1 METVD
6 FFAERVIGVPAFG
19 VGEVA
24 LADVRDGRFDG
35 VAFACERNLVDGAE
49 GEREPGKCTRPV
61 DTECR
66 YAFFAIAF
74 ETQEVPFLV
83 LQKAVEGVRSPTHI
97 VDELV
102 IVAVPVEFG
111 VCHASRERGKSATR
125 VCVGAHLENVIAF
138 AVTEKEVLELAVI
151 VGNAPSVEACAV
163 SAQNFKFSA
172 VVTLQN
178 KALHSAQRTGNKFE
192 VAHVFNLAITIFA
205 IMDSQTI
212 VAPMTPAGVS
222 AVAAIRVSGSKVREV
237 VRLLFGESAIK
248 NLKPREAKLATA
260 RDYRTMVGEDRA
272 TALVIDSLLYI
283 FFEGPNSYTGEDVL
297 ELYPH
302 GNPIIVRELIQV
314 IKSVDGVRLAEPG
327 EYTRRAFLNGRMDL
341 VQAESVADVI
351 HSANRDELK
360 NAHRLLGGAL
370 SKKVKT
376 LTEQVMDISARL
388 ELDVDF
394 SEEEADPDYATWGVK
409 ISAIRESV
417 ESILKSF
424 KGKAAVSRLP
434 LAVLYGAP
442 NAGKSSLVN
451 ALLGED
457 RILVSNIPGTTRDF
471 VEVRLFLDGGE
482 IRLVDTAGI
491 ADKATDALDALS
503 MEKSKEI
510 LAEAD
515 MKILVVDGS
524 GVSDCNVIA
533 RNASDEAIQPDF
545 IVVSKSDLG
554 ASRQGGASRHPERSE
569 GSSESSLR
577 ISSKTG
583 EGLAELKRAM
593 NAVLFKKT
601 ENSEDL
607 WITSEREKT
616 CLEEALAGIDRALNL
631 IRTNPA
637 VELLAFEMQLVR
649 RSLQSITG
657 EISSEDVL
665 QQIFAGF
672 CIGK

>member
-1 METVD
+1 
-6 FFAERVIGVPAFG
+6 
-19 VGEVA
+19 
-24 LADVRDGRFDG
+24 
-35 VAFACERNLVDGAE
+35 
-49 GEREPGKCTRPV
+49 
-61 DTECR
+61 
-66 YAFFAIAF
+66 
-74 ETQEVPFLV
+74 
-83 LQKAVEGVRSPTHI
+83 
-97 VDELV
+97 
-102 IVAVPVEFG
+102 
-111 VCHASRERGKSATR
+111 
-125 VCVGAHLENVIAF
+125 
-138 AVTEKEVLELAVI
+138 
-151 VGNAPSVEACAV
+151 
-163 SAQNFKFSA
+163 
-172 VVTLQN
+172 
-178 KALHSAQRTGNKFE
+178 
-192 VAHVFNLAITIFA
+192 
-205 IMDSQTI
+205 MDSQTI

-222 AVAAIRVSGSKVREV
+222 AVAAIRVSGSRVREV
-237 VRLLFGESAIK
+237 VRLLFGETALQS
-248 NLKPREAKLATA
+248 LKPREAKLATA
-260 RDYRTMVGEDRA
+260 RDYRTIVGDDRK
-272 TALVIDSLLYI
+272 TAQVIDSLLYI

-314 IKSVDGVRLAEPG
+314 VKSIDGVRLAEPG

-394 SEEEADPDYATWGVK
+394 AEEEADPDYATWGVK
-409 ISAIRESV
+409 LEAIRGSV

-491 ADKATDALDALS
+491 ADQATDALDALS
-503 MEKSKEI
+503 MEKSREI

-515 MKILVVDGS
+515 MKILVVDGGS
-524 GVSDCNVIA
+524 AGSPTLCHSREGENLK
-533 RNASDEAIQPDF
+533 PDL
-545 IVVSKSDLG
+545 IVYSKSDL
-554 ASRQGGASRHPERSE
+554 RHPEQGE
-569 GSSESSLR
+569 GSSDNSLR
-577 ISSKTG
+577 VSSKTG
-583 EGLAELKRAM
+583 EGLSELKRIM
-593 NAVLFKKT
+593 NATLFKKM

-616 CLEEALAGIDRALNL
+616 CLEEALAGIDRALAL

-665 QQIFAGF
+665 QKIFAGF

>member
-1 METVD
+1 
-6 FFAERVIGVPAFG
+6 
-19 VGEVA
+19 
-24 LADVRDGRFDG
+24 
-35 VAFACERNLVDGAE
+35 
-49 GEREPGKCTRPV
+49 
-61 DTECR
+61 
-66 YAFFAIAF
+66 
-74 ETQEVPFLV
+74 
-83 LQKAVEGVRSPTHI
+83 
-97 VDELV
+97 
-102 IVAVPVEFG
+102 
-111 VCHASRERGKSATR
+111 
-125 VCVGAHLENVIAF
+125 
-138 AVTEKEVLELAVI
+138 
-151 VGNAPSVEACAV
+151 
-163 SAQNFKFSA
+163 
-172 VVTLQN
+172 
-178 KALHSAQRTGNKFE
+178 
-192 VAHVFNLAITIFA
+192 
-205 IMDSQTI
+205 MDSQTI

-237 VRLLFGESAIK
+237 VRLLFGEVAVK
-248 NLKPREAKLATA
+248 NLVAREAKLATA
-260 RDYRTMVGEDRA
+260 RDYRTLVGDDRK
-272 TALVIDSLLYI
+272 TAQVIDSLLYI

-314 IKSVDGVRLAEPG
+314 IKSIDGVRLAEPG

-394 SEEEADPDYATWGVK
+394 AEEEADPDYATWGAK
-409 ISAIRESV
+409 LEAIRESV

-491 ADKATDALDALS
+491 ADQATDALDALS
-503 MEKSKEI
+503 MEKSREI

-515 MKILVVDGS
+515 MKILVVDQVS
-524 GVSDCNVIA
+524 GVRYQESGM
-533 RNASDEAIQPDF
+533 DESPD
-545 IVVSKSDLG
+545 VVVYSKSDL
-554 ASRQGGASRHPERSE
+554 AQCHPECNE
-569 GSSESSLR
+569 GSSVNSIR
-577 ISSKTG
+577 VSSKTG
-583 EGLAELKRAM
+583 EGLSELKRVM
-593 NAVLFKKT
+593 NSVLFKKT

-616 CLEEALAGIDRALNL
+616 CLEEALAGIDRTLAL

-665 QQIFAGF
+665 QKIFAGF

>member
-1 METVD
+1 
-6 FFAERVIGVPAFG
+6 
-19 VGEVA
+19 
-24 LADVRDGRFDG
+24 
-35 VAFACERNLVDGAE
+35 
-49 GEREPGKCTRPV
+49 
-61 DTECR
+61 
-66 YAFFAIAF
+66 
-74 ETQEVPFLV
+74 
-83 LQKAVEGVRSPTHI
+83 
-97 VDELV
+97 
-102 IVAVPVEFG
+102 
-111 VCHASRERGKSATR
+111 
-125 VCVGAHLENVIAF
+125 
-138 AVTEKEVLELAVI
+138 
-151 VGNAPSVEACAV
+151 
-163 SAQNFKFSA
+163 
-172 VVTLQN
+172 
-178 KALHSAQRTGNKFE
+178 
-192 VAHVFNLAITIFA
+192 
-205 IMDSQTI
+205 MDSQTI

-237 VRLLFGESAIK
+237 VCLLFGESALE

-260 RDYRTMVGEDRA
+260 RDYRTMVGDDRK
-272 TALVIDSLLYI
+272 TAQVIDSLLYI

-314 IKSVDGVRLAEPG
+314 IKSVEGVRLAEPG

-394 SEEEADPDYATWGVK
+394 AEEEADPDYATWDMK
-409 ISAIRESV
+409 IEAIRESV

-515 MKILVVDGS
+515 LKILVVDGS
-524 GVSDCNVIA
+524 DDKCEERASQPCLYGNDRAQHLVLERSESTKTKDERGECCGDACVPIAEPTGLGTKCKDESCDRICAGMTNEENVIA
-533 RNASDEAIQPDF
+533 RNDSDEAIQPDF
-545 IVVSKSDLG
+545 VVVSKSDLLDERFDKRSLSRYAEPAG
-554 ASRQGGASRHPERSE
+554 ALPKCADLGYGGGLH
-569 GSSESSLR
+569 

-593 NAVLFKKT
+593 NAALFKKI

-616 CLEEALAGIDRALNL
+616 CLEEALAGIDRALGL

-665 QQIFAGF
+665 QKIFAGF

>member
-1 METVD
+1 
-6 FFAERVIGVPAFG
+6 
-19 VGEVA
+19 
-24 LADVRDGRFDG
+24 
-35 VAFACERNLVDGAE
+35 
-49 GEREPGKCTRPV
+49 
-61 DTECR
+61 
-66 YAFFAIAF
+66 
-74 ETQEVPFLV
+74 
-83 LQKAVEGVRSPTHI
+83 
-97 VDELV
+97 
-102 IVAVPVEFG
+102 
-111 VCHASRERGKSATR
+111 
-125 VCVGAHLENVIAF
+125 
-138 AVTEKEVLELAVI
+138 
-151 VGNAPSVEACAV
+151 
-163 SAQNFKFSA
+163 
-172 VVTLQN
+172 
-178 KALHSAQRTGNKFE
+178 
-192 VAHVFNLAITIFA
+192 
-205 IMDSQTI
+205 MDSQTI

-237 VRLLFGESAIK
+237 IRLLFGEAAFK
-248 NLKPREAKLATA
+248 NVKPREAKLATA
-260 RDYRTMVGEDRA
+260 RDFRTVVDGNRA
-272 TALVIDSLLYI
+272 TAQVIDSLLYI

-394 SEEEADPDYATWGVK
+394 AEEEADPDYATWGIK
-409 ISAIRESV
+409 LEAIRESV
-417 ESILKSF
+417 LSILNSF
-424 KGKAAVSRLP
+424 RGKAAVSRLP
-434 LAVLYGAP
+434 LAVLYGTP

-491 ADKATDALDALS
+491 AEKATDALDALS
-503 MEKSKEI
+503 MEKSREI

-515 MKILVVDGS
+515 MKILVVDDTDGRH
-524 GVSDCNVIA
+524 DVILEGGEC
-533 RNASDEAIQPDF
+533 RPIETKSKDPITMFQGDNKPDL
-545 IVVSKSDLG
+545 VVYSKSDL
-554 ASRQGGASRHPERSE
+554 APCHPECNEFPSANSIRV
-569 GSSESSLR
+569 
-577 ISSKTG
+577 SSKTG
-583 EGLAELKRAM
+583 AGLDELKRAM
-593 NAVLFKKT
+593 NASLFKKM
-601 ENSEDL
+601 ENAEDL

-616 CLEEALAGIDRALNL
+616 CLEEALTGIDRALSL

-649 RSLQSITG
+649 RALQSITG

-665 QQIFAGF
+665 QKIFAGF

>member
-1 METVD
+1 
-6 FFAERVIGVPAFG
+6 
-19 VGEVA
+19 
-24 LADVRDGRFDG
+24 
-35 VAFACERNLVDGAE
+35 
-49 GEREPGKCTRPV
+49 
-61 DTECR
+61 
-66 YAFFAIAF
+66 
-74 ETQEVPFLV
+74 
-83 LQKAVEGVRSPTHI
+83 
-97 VDELV
+97 
-102 IVAVPVEFG
+102 
-111 VCHASRERGKSATR
+111 
-125 VCVGAHLENVIAF
+125 
-138 AVTEKEVLELAVI
+138 
-151 VGNAPSVEACAV
+151 
-163 SAQNFKFSA
+163 
-172 VVTLQN
+172 
-178 KALHSAQRTGNKFE
+178 
-192 VAHVFNLAITIFA
+192 
-205 IMDSQTI
+205 MDSQTI

-237 VRLLFGESAIK
+237 VRLLFGESAFK

-260 RDYRTMVGEDRA
+260 RDYRTMVGDDRK
-272 TALVIDSLLYI
+272 TAQVIDSLLYI
-283 FFEGPNSYTGEDVL
+283 FFEGPNSYTDEDVL

-351 HSANRDELK
+351 HSANRDELR

-434 LAVLYGAP
+434 LAVLFGAP

-515 MKILVVDGS
+515 MKILVLDGS
-524 GVSDCNVIA
+524 DEHG
-533 RNASDEAIQPDF
+533 ASCYSENIKPDF
-545 IVVSKSDLG
+545 VVISKSDLG
-554 ASRQGGASRHPERSE
+554 ASRQGGASCQGGNLH
-569 GSSESSLR
+569 

-583 EGLAELKRAM
+583 EGLADLKRAM
-593 NAVLFKKT
+593 NAALFKKT

>member
-1 METVD
+1 
-6 FFAERVIGVPAFG
+6 
-19 VGEVA
+19 
-24 LADVRDGRFDG
+24 
-35 VAFACERNLVDGAE
+35 
-49 GEREPGKCTRPV
+49 
-61 DTECR
+61 
-66 YAFFAIAF
+66 
-74 ETQEVPFLV
+74 
-83 LQKAVEGVRSPTHI
+83 
-97 VDELV
+97 
-102 IVAVPVEFG
+102 
-111 VCHASRERGKSATR
+111 
-125 VCVGAHLENVIAF
+125 
-138 AVTEKEVLELAVI
+138 
-151 VGNAPSVEACAV
+151 
-163 SAQNFKFSA
+163 
-172 VVTLQN
+172 
-178 KALHSAQRTGNKFE
+178 
-192 VAHVFNLAITIFA
+192 
-205 IMDSQTI
+205 MDSQTI

-237 VRLLFGESAIK
+237 VRLLFGESAIE

-260 RDYRTMVGEDRA
+260 RDYRTMVGDDRK
-272 TALVIDSLLYI
+272 TAQVIDSLLYI

-314 IKSVDGVRLAEPG
+314 IKSIEGVRLAEPG

-515 MKILVVDGS
+515 MKILVVDGADDKCEERAS
-524 GVSDCNVIA
+524 QPCLHGYDRAQHLVLERSESTKTKDERGECCGDACVPIAEPTGLGTKCKDESCDRICAGMTNEEHVIA
-533 RNASDEAIQPDF
+533 RNDSDEAIQPDF
-545 IVVSKSDLG
+545 VVISKSDLG
-554 ASRQGGASRHPERSE
+554 ASRPGGASRHPECNE
-569 GSSESSLR
+569 GSSESVLH

-583 EGLAELKRAM
+583 EGLAELKRVM
-593 NAVLFKKT
+593 NAALFKKT

-616 CLEEALAGIDRALNL
+616 CLEEALAGIDRALSL

-665 QQIFAGF
+665 QKIFAGF

>member
-1 METVD
+1 
-6 FFAERVIGVPAFG
+6 
-19 VGEVA
+19 
-24 LADVRDGRFDG
+24 
-35 VAFACERNLVDGAE
+35 
-49 GEREPGKCTRPV
+49 
-61 DTECR
+61 
-66 YAFFAIAF
+66 
-74 ETQEVPFLV
+74 
-83 LQKAVEGVRSPTHI
+83 
-97 VDELV
+97 
-102 IVAVPVEFG
+102 
-111 VCHASRERGKSATR
+111 
-125 VCVGAHLENVIAF
+125 
-138 AVTEKEVLELAVI
+138 
-151 VGNAPSVEACAV
+151 
-163 SAQNFKFSA
+163 
-172 VVTLQN
+172 
-178 KALHSAQRTGNKFE
+178 
-192 VAHVFNLAITIFA
+192 
-205 IMDSQTI
+205 MDSQTI

-351 HSANRDELK
+351 HSANRDELR

-515 MKILVVDGS
+515 MKILVLDGS
-524 GVSDCNVIA
+524 DERG
-533 RNASDEAIQPDF
+533 ASCYSENIKPDF
-545 IVVSKSDLG
+545 VVISKSDLG
-554 ASRQGGASRHPERSE
+554 ASWQVGASRHPEQSE
-569 GSSESSLR
+569 GSSESRLR

-583 EGLAELKRAM
+583 EGLADLKRAM
-593 NAVLFKKT
+593 NAALFKKT

>member
-1 METVD
+1 
-6 FFAERVIGVPAFG
+6 
-19 VGEVA
+19 
-24 LADVRDGRFDG
+24 
-35 VAFACERNLVDGAE
+35 
-49 GEREPGKCTRPV
+49 
-61 DTECR
+61 
-66 YAFFAIAF
+66 
-74 ETQEVPFLV
+74 
-83 LQKAVEGVRSPTHI
+83 
-97 VDELV
+97 
-102 IVAVPVEFG
+102 
-111 VCHASRERGKSATR
+111 
-125 VCVGAHLENVIAF
+125 
-138 AVTEKEVLELAVI
+138 
-151 VGNAPSVEACAV
+151 
-163 SAQNFKFSA
+163 
-172 VVTLQN
+172 
-178 KALHSAQRTGNKFE
+178 
-192 VAHVFNLAITIFA
+192 
-205 IMDSQTI
+205 MDSQTI

-237 VRLLFGESAIK
+237 MRLLFGEVSLK
-248 NLKPREAKLATA
+248 NLKAREAKLATA
-260 RDYRTMVGEDRA
+260 RDYRTMDGDDRK
-272 TALVIDSLLYI
+272 TAQVIDSLLYI

-314 IKSVDGVRLAEPG
+314 IKSIDGVRLAEPG

-394 SEEEADPDYATWGVK
+394 SEEEADPDYATWDMK
-409 ISAIRESV
+409 IEAIRESV
-417 ESILKSF
+417 ESILRSF

-515 MKILVVDGS
+515 MKILVVDGCLDK
-524 GVSDCNVIA
+524 GGECPDCDVIA
-533 RNASDEAIQPDF
+533 RNDSDEAIQPDF
-545 IVVSKSDLG
+545 VVISKSDLG
-554 ASRQGGASRHPERSE
+554 ASRPGGASRHPESRNGVRDKLRASGVE
-569 GSSESSLR
+569 GSSLR

-583 EGLAELKRAM
+583 EGLAELRQVM
-593 NAVLFKKT
+593 NAALFKKT

-616 CLEEALAGIDRALNL
+616 CLEETLAGIDRALSL

-665 QQIFAGF
+665 QKIFAGF

>member
-1 METVD
+1 
-6 FFAERVIGVPAFG
+6 
-19 VGEVA
+19 
-24 LADVRDGRFDG
+24 
-35 VAFACERNLVDGAE
+35 
-49 GEREPGKCTRPV
+49 
-61 DTECR
+61 
-66 YAFFAIAF
+66 
-74 ETQEVPFLV
+74 
-83 LQKAVEGVRSPTHI
+83 
-97 VDELV
+97 
-102 IVAVPVEFG
+102 
-111 VCHASRERGKSATR
+111 
-125 VCVGAHLENVIAF
+125 
-138 AVTEKEVLELAVI
+138 
-151 VGNAPSVEACAV
+151 
-163 SAQNFKFSA
+163 
-172 VVTLQN
+172 
-178 KALHSAQRTGNKFE
+178 
-192 VAHVFNLAITIFA
+192 
-205 IMDSQTI
+205 MDSQTI

-222 AVAAIRVSGSKVREV
+222 AIAAVRVSGSKVREV
-237 VRLLFGESAIK
+237 VRLLFGESAFK

-260 RDYRTMVGEDRA
+260 RDYRTMVGGDRT
-272 TALVIDSLLYI
+272 TAQIVDSLLYI

-302 GNPIIVRELIQV
+302 GNPIIVRELIQI
-314 IKSVDGVRLAEPG
+314 IKSVEGVRLAEPG

-394 SEEEADPDYATWGVK
+394 AEEEADPDYATWGVK
-409 ISAIRESV
+409 ITAIRESV

-524 GVSDCNVIA
+524 LDDKCERGDSGVILEGGVSRPIESKGMDPITAFQGDNK
-533 RNASDEAIQPDF
+533 PDF
-545 IVVSKSDLG
+545 VVVSKSDLCS
-554 ASRQGGASRHPERSE
+554 SRQGGN
-569 GSSESSLR
+569 LR
-577 ISSKTG
+577 VSSKTG
-583 EGLAELKRAM
+583 EGLAELRQAM
-593 NAVLFKKT
+593 NATLFKKT

-665 QQIFAGF
+665 QKIFAGF

>member
-1 METVD
+1 
-6 FFAERVIGVPAFG
+6 
-19 VGEVA
+19 
-24 LADVRDGRFDG
+24 
-35 VAFACERNLVDGAE
+35 
-49 GEREPGKCTRPV
+49 
-61 DTECR
+61 
-66 YAFFAIAF
+66 
-74 ETQEVPFLV
+74 
-83 LQKAVEGVRSPTHI
+83 
-97 VDELV
+97 
-102 IVAVPVEFG
+102 
-111 VCHASRERGKSATR
+111 
-125 VCVGAHLENVIAF
+125 
-138 AVTEKEVLELAVI
+138 
-151 VGNAPSVEACAV
+151 
-163 SAQNFKFSA
+163 
-172 VVTLQN
+172 
-178 KALHSAQRTGNKFE
+178 
-192 VAHVFNLAITIFA
+192 
-205 IMDSQTI
+205 MDSQTI

-260 RDYRTMVGEDRA
+260 RDYRTVVGDDRK
-272 TALVIDSLLYI
+272 TAQVIDSLLYI

-351 HSANRDELK
+351 HSANRDELR

-515 MKILVVDGS
+515 MKILVLDGS
-524 GVSDCNVIA
+524 DERG
-533 RNASDEAIQPDF
+533 ASCYSENIKPDF
-545 IVVSKSDLG
+545 VVISKSDLG
-554 ASRQGGASRHPERSE
+554 ASRQGGASCQGGNLH
-569 GSSESSLR
+569 

-583 EGLAELKRAM
+583 EGLADLKRAM
-593 NAVLFKKT
+593 NAALFKKT

>member
-1 METVD
+1 
-6 FFAERVIGVPAFG
+6 
-19 VGEVA
+19 
-24 LADVRDGRFDG
+24 
-35 VAFACERNLVDGAE
+35 
-49 GEREPGKCTRPV
+49 
-61 DTECR
+61 
-66 YAFFAIAF
+66 
-74 ETQEVPFLV
+74 
-83 LQKAVEGVRSPTHI
+83 
-97 VDELV
+97 
-102 IVAVPVEFG
+102 
-111 VCHASRERGKSATR
+111 
-125 VCVGAHLENVIAF
+125 
-138 AVTEKEVLELAVI
+138 
-151 VGNAPSVEACAV
+151 
-163 SAQNFKFSA
+163 
-172 VVTLQN
+172 
-178 KALHSAQRTGNKFE
+178 
-192 VAHVFNLAITIFA
+192 
-205 IMDSQTI
+205 MDSQTI

-248 NLKPREAKLATA
+248 NLMPREVKLATA
-260 RDYRTMVGEDRA
+260 RDYRTMVGDDRA

-515 MKILVVDGS
+515 MKILVLDGS
-524 GVSDCNVIA
+524 DMCG
-533 RNASDEAIQPDF
+533 ASCYSENIKPDF
-545 IVVSKSDLG
+545 VVISKSDLG
-554 ASRQGGASRHPERSE
+554 ASRQGGN
-569 GSSESSLR
+569 LC

-593 NAVLFKKT
+593 NAALFKKT